1 AGAPGTV
8 AAILS
13 TTGLAIC
20 ARGAGLAST
29 SIAPAMKMPA
39 SMGRASART
48 SLTDPLYVFG
58 SDLHLYTL
66 PHICAIIFRDVRQ
79 AALQLATGRLM
90 PRRRRSRYVFH
101 RRLRLLREGQRRSR
115 VRRVM
120 ILSALL
126 IFALPLMAVPAI
138 AAESVGSLPAVD
150 GLSSS
155 GFKQDMLTFD
165 RHATLIDATA
175 AHGDHRTVVP
185 SKSMPP
191 SIPQP
196 TLALTYI

>member
-1 AGAPGTV
+1 MAVFFKNWVRCWARF
-8 AAILS
+8 
-13 TTGLAIC
+13 TG
-20 ARGAGLAST
+20 S
-29 SIAPAMKMPA
+29 SISQKRWPPN
-39 SMGRASART
+39 
-48 SLTDPLYVFG
+48 VVG

-79 AALQLATGRLM
+79 ATLQLATGRLM

-138 AAESVGSLPAVD
+138 
-150 GLSSS
+150 
-155 GFKQDMLTFD
+155 
-165 RHATLIDATA
+165 
-175 AHGDHRTVVP
+175 
-185 SKSMPP
+185 
-191 SIPQP
+191 
-196 TLALTYI
+196 